1 MVRVFDPVVMLLFVQ
16 LIVKLD
22 ACDGDGVDSGVPVGV
37 PVCAGVDAG
46 VPVGVCVGSGVG
58 VCVGQVVAFVA
69 NPLSLI

>member
-1 MVRVFDPVVMLLFVQ
+1 MFKVLSPVVTELFVHE
-16 LIVKLD
+16 IVKLD

-37 PVCAGVDAG
+37 DVDAGVDAG
-46 VPVGVCVGSGVG
+46 VPVGVDVGSGVG